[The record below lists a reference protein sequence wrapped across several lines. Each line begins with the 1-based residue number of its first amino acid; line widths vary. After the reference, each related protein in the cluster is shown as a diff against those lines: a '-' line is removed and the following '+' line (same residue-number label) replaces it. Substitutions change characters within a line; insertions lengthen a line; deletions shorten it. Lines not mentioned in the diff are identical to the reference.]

1 MITFWLVSAVMVAIA
16 LAFVLPPLLE
26 RSNKKK
32 APAVG
37 DTGAANI
44 AVYRDQLKELESDLK
59 NGIIS
64 PEQYQQDRDDIER
77 RLLEDVSTET
87 ERSGKKVAQ
96 TQSRSAAYAVAL
108 AVPVLAVVL
117 YLQLGNPNASSQAA
131 ATSPSTAGEFS
142 QQRVEANVAALAKR
156 LEQNPND
163 LQGWTMLAR
172 SYLSMEKYSEAS
184 NAYARVTE
192 LKSDDAELWADYA
205 IAVAMAQGQRLT
217 GRPVELIEKAL
228 QLDPKNL
235 KALELAGNAAF
246 EAKDYKRA
254 IEYWEKLLKEV
265 PANSEIGNSVSK
277 KIDEAKLRAGIER
290 VR

>member
-1 MITFWLVSAVMVAIA
+1 MITFWLVSAAMVAIA

-32 APAVG
+32 AHAGRDV
-37 DTGAANI
+37 GAANI

-64 PEQYQQDRDDIER
+64 SEQYEQDRDDIER
-77 RLLEDVSTET
+77 RLLEDVSSSA
-87 ERSGKKVAQ
+87 ERSGTKASGA
-96 TQSRSAAYAVAL
+96 QSRSPAYAVAL
-108 AVPVLAVVL
+108 AFPVLAVVL
-117 YLQLGNPNASSQAA
+117 YLQVGNPNASSQAPT
-131 ATSPSTAGEFS
+131 TSPSMAGEFS
-142 QQRVEANVAALAKR
+142 QQRIEANVAALAKR

-163 LQGWTMLAR
+163 VQGWTMLAR
-172 SYLSMEKYSEAS
+172 SYLSMEKWSEAS

-205 IAVAMAQGQRLT
+205 IAVAMAQGQRLS

-246 EAKDYKRA
+246 ETRDYQRA
-254 IEYWEKLLKEV
+254 IEYWERLMKEV
-265 PANSEIGNSVSK
+265 PANSEIGDSVSK
-277 KIDEAKLRAGIER
+277 KIDEAKLRAGAK
-290 VR
+290 